1 MLGQDRLMRRMTAGS
16 GDGRELGDAM
26 SEGQRAFVGSL
37 YESTVIAEHIREATA
52 DSSPKLVM
60 LALSDL
66 LQEHLARLVTPDL
79 QVADRIREAIANAPP
94 KLVMLALSDLLQ
106 ERLTRLVEVDLQV
119 LVVEDEFLARNT
131 MAYVL
136 REQGFHVF
144 EAEDAEEAVAI
155 LKAVPVDAVVTDLR
169 MRTLGDGTAVAEYV
183 RAHCP
188 AVPIILASVQV
199 PPISEHSLF
208 DAFFIK
214 PFKPED
220 IATWI
225 KRHHTTPT
233 TASDID
239 VNPCRPRT

>member
-1 MLGQDRLMRRMTAGS
+1 MTDGS
-16 GDGRELGDAM
+16 DDGTARP
-26 SEGQRAFVGSL
+26 AFVRAL
-37 YESTVIAEHIREATA
+37 HESTVIADRIREAIA
-52 DSSPKLVM
+52 DAPPKLVM

-66 LQEHLARLVTPDL
+66 LQEHL
-79 QVADRIREAIANAPP
+79 
-94 KLVMLALSDLLQ
+94 
-106 ERLTRLVEVDLQV
+106 TRLVELDLQV
-119 LVVEDEFLARNT
+119 LVAEDEFVVRRMVAD
-131 MAYVL
+131 VL

-169 MRTLGDGTAVAEYV
+169 MRTVGDGTAVADYV

-188 AVPIILASVQV
+188 GVPIVLASVEA

-220 IATWI
+220 IAAWI

-233 TASDID
+233 
-239 VNPCRPRT
+239 PREDSSIA